1 MNELKNK
8 IVKLLEDNKK
18 SGYYAL
24 EIADLLE
31 EPISKV
37 AYELK
42 NNDTFFY
49 DKNNPYIGWRLSK
62 YKDIPLVLI

>member
-1 MNELKNK
+1 MEELKNK

-18 SGYYAL
+18 SGYYTL
-24 EIADLLE
+24 EIAGLLE

-42 NNDTFFY
+42 NNDTF
-49 DKNNPYIGWRLSK
+49 
-62 YKDIPLVLI
+62 

>member
-1 MNELKNK
+1 METLKNK

-18 SGYYAL
+18 SGFYAL
-24 EIADLLE
+24 EISDLLE
-31 EPISKV
+31 KPISKV

-49 DKNNPYIGWRLSK
+49 DKNNPYIGWRLAK

>member
-1 MNELKNK
+1 MEELKNK

-18 SGYYAL
+18 SGYYTL
-24 EIADLLE
+24 EIAGLLE